1 MEGESAEIT
10 ESTPPATQVPKEGS
24 SSKTRSKS
32 KECPTCRK
40 RLSSS
45 YNKLLCGSCM
55 NRVLEDQGPS
65 FVRNMKNIIK
75 KEIRASMP
83 FQAQPPTTPAPQLAP
98 IPAPALPLPMS
109 APAVFP
115 IIDLEQPGPSR
126 SVSHPPSS
134 LGEEEDQ
141 SLGTEA
147 EDMGQSGLEVEEVVS
162 EPSPAVDFVDTLIKA
177 VRETMG
183 IEETPEPQTIQ
194 DRMFGGLAPKKRPVF
209 PIHQNIKTLI
219 KHEWSNP
226 DRKFFIPAAF
236 KRKYPFDQEESS
248 TWGVAPKIDPPIA
261 KIFKQNAL
269 PFEDCASLKDPMDRR
284 AEIYL
289 KKDWEAS
296 TAVFKP
302 LVAATS
308 VSRALE
314 VWLSELKEMI
324 SKGTPV
330 DELLKPFET
339 LEKAMSFVSEASA
352 DALKLSAR
360 SAAVSNSARR
370 SMWLKEWKGD
380 VTSRSK
386 LCGVP
391 CEGNLLFGPA
401 LDNILEKA
409 SDRKKGFPLIP
420 QQSTRPFK
428 GKDTQIS
435 FLVDTK
441 ESSLQGTSLELRR
454 GCDNH
459 HGRQSSGMGSPC
471 RFPGLPGPMVSR
483 GSQGPTKRE
492 RVESNIL
499 LLIPGSSTNKKQKCE
514 NLIRQQGGS
523 GICQPPGRH
532 KVTTAHEGN
541 SFSFQIN
548 RTTLPIPVSTSL
560 KRGRQCKSRFPQP
573 TLSKSG
579 RVGTFTGS
587 FLPDLQTVGNTRN
600 RPVCLSS
607 EQEDSQVLLPL
618 PCRQALS
625 IGCVS
630 PTVEQG
636 PSLCVP
642 SHQTNSE
649 SSQEDQTGQG
659 PCHTDSTLLAKKG
672 LVYLAQ
678 KDVPDGSLD
687 TTRQSRSPQP
697 GPSLPSTSS
706 QSSHDCLAF
715 ERQLLIDRGLSSE
728 VITTLLASRKR
739 VTSMIYL
746 RTWKTFCRFVNKP
759 INVLAAPDIPLILQ
773 FLQEGLNK
781 NLRPSTLKVQISAL
795 SALYDYK
802 LADHPWIKRFV
813 KAASRLC
820 PTVKSKIP
828 PWDLNLVLN
837 GLTTKPFEPLV
848 ESHIK
853 FLSYKLA
860 FLLAITSARRVSEI
874 RAFSIQTPYMT
885 IRDDR
890 VVLSPDPAFL
900 PKVVTD
906 FHRSQEVVLPSF
918 CSTPANEQEISFHS
932 LDVRRAI
939 LHYLKVTEEWRLSN
953 NLLISFQGKYRGRAA
968 STQTIARWV
977 KQAIGEC
984 YRAKDMITPVGF
996 GAHSTRAVAT
1006 SWAERAAV
1014 SIDQICRAATWST
1027 PHTFFRHYRL
1037 QLSSTEDLTFGRRVL
1052 QAVVPP

>member
-1 MEGESAEIT
+1 
-10 ESTPPATQVPKEGS
+10 
-24 SSKTRSKS
+24 
-32 KECPTCRK
+32 
-40 RLSSS
+40 
-45 YNKLLCGSCM
+45 
-55 NRVLEDQGPS
+55 
-65 FVRNMKNIIK
+65 
-75 KEIRASMP
+75 
-83 FQAQPPTTPAPQLAP
+83 
-98 IPAPALPLPMS
+98 MS

-428 GKDTQIS
+428 GKGRNTQR
-435 FLVDTK
+435 
-441 ESSLQGTSLELRR
+441 SS
-454 GCDNH
+454 N
-459 HGRQSSGMGSPC
+459 
-471 RFPGLPGPMVSR
+471 
-483 GSQGPTKRE
+483 
-492 RVESNIL
+492 
-499 LLIPGSSTNKKQKCE
+499 TNKK
-514 NLIRQQGGS
+514 
-523 GICQPPGRH
+523 
-532 KVTTAHEGN
+532 
-541 SFSFQIN
+541 
-548 RTTLPIPVSTSL
+548 
-560 KRGRQCKSRFPQP
+560 
-573 TLSKSG
+573 
-579 RVGTFTGS
+579 
-587 FLPDLQTVGNTRN
+587 
-600 RPVCLSS
+600 
-607 EQEDSQVLLPL
+607 
-618 PCRQALS
+618 
-625 IGCVS
+625 
-630 PTVEQG
+630 
-636 PSLCVP
+636 
-642 SHQTNSE
+642 
-649 SSQEDQTGQG
+649 
-659 PCHTDSTLLAKKG
+659 
-672 LVYLAQ
+672 
-678 KDVPDGSLD
+678 
-687 TTRQSRSPQP
+687 
-697 GPSLPSTSS
+697 
-706 QSSHDCLAF
+706 
-715 ERQLLIDRGLSSE
+715 
-728 VITTLLASRKR
+728 
-739 VTSMIYL
+739 
-746 RTWKTFCRFVNKP
+746 
-759 INVLAAPDIPLILQ
+759 
-773 FLQEGLNK
+773 
-781 NLRPSTLKVQISAL
+781 
-795 SALYDYK
+795 
-802 LADHPWIKRFV
+802 
-813 KAASRLC
+813 
-820 PTVKSKIP
+820 
-828 PWDLNLVLN
+828 
-837 GLTTKPFEPLV
+837 
-848 ESHIK
+848 
-853 FLSYKLA
+853 
-860 FLLAITSARRVSEI
+860 
-874 RAFSIQTPYMT
+874 
-885 IRDDR
+885 
-890 VVLSPDPAFL
+890 
-900 PKVVTD
+900 
-906 FHRSQEVVLPSF
+906 
-918 CSTPANEQEISFHS
+918 
-932 LDVRRAI
+932 
-939 LHYLKVTEEWRLSN
+939 EWRPTKKTKGFLFKN
-953 NLLISFQGKYRGRAA
+953 TDNPKKP
-968 STQTIARWV
+968 TQ
-977 KQAIGEC
+977 
-984 YRAKDMITPVGF
+984 
-996 GAHSTRAVAT
+996 
-1006 SWAERAAV
+1006 
-1014 SIDQICRAATWST
+1014 
-1027 PHTFFRHYRL
+1027 
-1037 QLSSTEDLTFGRRVL
+1037 
-1052 QAVVPP
+1052 